1 MYSIVIEYAKSEKET
16 HILGDKEMLQE
27 NDNKN
32 EIEVM
37 RELIVKHP
45 KEANNFLTRKKLSF
59 RGKKFNL
66 VDVSKALT
74 YIDGFKD
81 AIGKRGRKDN
91 QLVKAL
97 RSLRLV
103 EGGSTPIFVVE
114 EGVLPRHRGGNGK
127 NIKFEL
133 FVPDS
138 RVPNCYELAKTLAA
152 APHLLNGKFLSRYFS
167 YGGFAANP
175 SLVIDSMQI
184 LMGNG
189 LIDQDDFDAVFQNVY
204 PFRKSEWVEDE
215 SYRNDCMEGFMA
227 FSDKRVPG
235 SPKKGQRT
243 EQDFDAWFAT
253 KPQTL
258 FVMKWEGDVRSNGK
272 TFGVNF
278 SVEKSP
284 LKPDE
289 DGRTRYHVG
298 NKSLGDEP
306 MRSQFMR
313 LPKWSN
319 KPIKHKRGK
328 RSNVR
333 PYAFAKMGA
342 ALRKRL
348 SEGPATEQD
357 LHKSLSDKY
366 GSDVLELLKSGET
379 ITY

>member
-1 MYSIVIEYAKSEKET
+1 
-16 HILGDKEMLQE
+16 MLQD

-32 EIEVM
+32 EIKVM
-37 RELIVKHP
+37 RELIAQHP
-45 KEANNFLTRKKLSF
+45 KEANNFLTRKKISF
-59 RGKKFNL
+59 RGKRFTL
-66 VDVSKALT
+66 VDLPKAL
-74 YIDGFKD
+74 YWPRE
-81 AIGKRGRKDN
+81 KRD
-91 QLVKAL
+91 LVRAL
-97 RSLRLV
+97 RALRLV
-103 EGGSTPIFVVE
+103 EDKTPIFVVE
-114 EGVLPRHRGGNGK
+114 EGQLPRHRGANGK

-175 SLVIDSMQI
+175 SLVIDSLQI

-189 LIDQDDFDAVFQNVY
+189 LIDQEDFDAVFQSVY
-204 PFRKSEWVEDE
+204 PFRNAEWVKDE
-215 SYRNDCMEGFMA
+215 SYRDDCMEGFMA
-227 FSDKRVPG
+227 FSNKRVPD
-235 SPKKGQRT
+235 SPKKGERT
-243 EQDFDAWFAT
+243 EEDFEAWFAT
-253 KPQTL
+253 KPQKL
-258 FVMKWEGDVRSNGK
+258 YVMSWEGDVRSNGK
-272 TFGVNF
+272 TFGVTF
-278 SVEKSP
+278 SVEKAP

-298 NKSLGDEP
+298 NKTRGDEP

-348 SEGPATEQD
+348 TEGTVTEQD
-357 LHKSLSDKY
+357 LNKSLADKY
-366 GSDVLELLKSGET
+366 GSDVMEQLKAGKT